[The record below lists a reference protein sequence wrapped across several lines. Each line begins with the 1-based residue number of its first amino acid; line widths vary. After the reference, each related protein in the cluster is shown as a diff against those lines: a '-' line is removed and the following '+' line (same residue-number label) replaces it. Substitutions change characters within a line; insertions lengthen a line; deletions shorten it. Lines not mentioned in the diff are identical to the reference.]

1 MKDRFIRRMR
11 LKLIA
16 AAAATL
22 GALAFPSAAH
32 AEPRVDWIKGLI
44 ELDQLAR
51 GKPESATAAHASTHR
66 ARPDEP
72 SPQNM
77 GNAWFGVAPTVS
89 LVARDWASSTRLAGE
104 RLAFVD
110 EVRLAAS
117 TRMVLGRVRLGTSAT
132 RFTPFLQV
140 GFGQWRIDRKYMP
153 LLPHTMEIATQ
164 LGTGFEMRVTR
175 RWQIATEV
183 SATTLLR
190 EEGSQ
195 PLPQSLLWSALVASR
210 LEF

>member
-1 MKDRFIRRMR
+1 MKDRFKGRMG

-16 AAAATL
+16 AATA
-22 GALAFPSAAH
+22 ALAALASPNIAK
-32 AEPRVDWIKGLI
+32 AEPRVDWIKALV

-51 GKPESATAAHASTHR
+51 GKPETPAAGHVHR
-66 ARPDEP
+66 PRPADDP
-72 SPQNM
+72 SPNNM

-117 TRMVLGRVRLGTSAT
+117 TRMVVGRVRLGTSAT

-140 GFGQWRIDRKYMP
+140 GVGQWRIDRKYMP
-153 LLPHTMEIATQ
+153 LLPHTMEIASQ

-175 RWQIATEV
+175 RWQLATEV
-183 SATTLLR
+183 SATSLLR
-190 EEGSQ
+190 DEGSQ
-195 PLPQSLLWSALVASR
+195 TLPQTLLWSALVASR